1 MKELRPK
8 GAQNIAPWYHQRYS
22 PSQYI
27 KTNLSLGF
35 VFSITILHI
44 IATLS
49 LGVYNLAMLDIKF
62 IRENAKEVEKGAS
75 AKGHKVDIQ
84 RLIKL
89 DDERIKLI
97 QSRDSLRSS
106 LKLGKK
112 PSADELK
119 KLDKTKADL
128 KKLDERFDKI
138 QADWDVLMRSIPNL
152 PRPDVKVGEG
162 ESANEV
168 IKTVGKPPKFDFTPK
183 DHLAL
188 TSDIDPDRGAKVSGS
203 RFAYL
208 RGQIASL
215 ELALINYVFEMLIK
229 EGFIPVFPPVLINR
243 ESMAAMGYLEHG
255 GDDEIYHLPKDD
267 LFLVGTS
274 EQAVGPMHGGE
285 IFSENQV
292 PLRYVAFSTCFR
304 REAGASGKDT
314 KGILRVHQFDKIE
327 MFSFTTPETS
337 DKEHDFLLSLEE
349 RIVRGLELPYQVIKM
364 GSGDLGLP
372 AARKYDIET
381 WMPSQEKY
389 RETHSTS
396 TCTDFQARRLN
407 IKYRKDDG
415 TKEYVHT
422 LNGTAVAIGRMII
435 AIIEN
440 GQQKDGSIKVPKVLQ
455 KYTGF
460 KVIK

>member
-1 MKELRPK
+1 
-8 GAQNIAPWYHQRYS
+8 
-22 PSQYI
+22 
-27 KTNLSLGF
+27 
-35 VFSITILHI
+35 
-44 IATLS
+44 
-49 LGVYNLAMLDIKF
+49 MLDIKY
-62 IRENAKEVEKGAS
+62 IRENTKTVEAGAT
-75 AKGHKVDIQ
+75 AKGHKIDIKK
-84 RLIKL
+84 LILL
-89 DDERIKLI
+89 DDQRISLI
-97 QSRDSLRSS
+97 QKIDGLRGA

-112 PSADELK
+112 PTPAELA
-119 KLDKTKADL
+119 KLDKTKAEL
-128 KKLDERFDKI
+128 KKLEDKFGDI
-138 QADWDVLMRSIPNL
+138 QSKWEEIMQSIPNM
-152 PRPDVKVGEG
+152 PCPDVEAGEG
-162 ESANEV
+162 ESANKV
-168 IKTVGKPPKFDFTPK
+168 IKTVGKIKKLNFSPK

-188 TSDIDPDRGAKVSGS
+188 TEDIDTERGSKVAGS

-215 ELALINYVFEMLIK
+215 ELALINYAFETLTK
-229 EGFIPVFPPVLINR
+229 EGFIPVFPPVLVSR
-243 ESMAAMGYLEHG
+243 KSMGAMGYLEHG

-274 EQAVGPMHGGE
+274 EQAIGPMHGGE
-285 IFSENQV
+285 IFSESEL
-292 PLRYVAFSTCFR
+292 PLRYAAFSTCFR

-349 RIVRGLELPYQVIKM
+349 RIVRGLELPYQVVKM

-396 TCTDFQARRLN
+396 TCTDFQSRRLN
-407 IKYRKDDG
+407 IKYRDNDG
-415 TKEYVHT
+415 SKAYVHT

-440 GQQKDGSIKVPKVLQ
+440 YQQKDGTILVPKVLQ